1 MSDSRRV
8 KMEDL
13 VRLKLVLKCITNKA
27 ICEQALDLT
36 WELTDEQG
44 EYEFDGVPFKQSNG
58 YRVLTIR
65 YLDIEPWDACL
76 NAPH

>member
-1 MSDSRRV
+1 MSDARRV
-8 KMEDL
+8 PMEQI
-13 VRLKLVLKCITNKA
+13 VGLKLAIKSIANKA

-65 YLDIEPWDACL
+65 YLDIKPWDACL